1 MSTNVS
7 KHRNYYRGRTI
18 QYQLSDDEGND
29 KQKAR
34 SFTERPTA
42 GASDKYQGLADGAD
56 LKIQS

>member
-1 MSTNVS
+1 MFLNIGITTEA
-7 KHRNYYRGRTI
+7 GTI

-29 KQKAR
+29 KQKAG

>member
-1 MSTNVS
+1 MFLNIGITAEA
-7 KHRNYYRGRTI
+7 GTI

-34 SFTERPTA
+34 SFTERPTT